1 MPVPTGAALIREREH
16 GTIEHLLVMPVTP
29 VEIMLSK
36 IWSMGLVV
44 LLVSS
49 LALVVVVQG
58 FLAVPI
64 QGSLWL
70 LVLATALFL
79 CAMTSPGHRV
89 CDGPPPRS

>member
-1 MPVPTGAALIREREH
+1 MPVLTGAALIREREH
-16 GTIEHLLVMPVTP
+16 GTIEHLLVIPVTP

-58 FLAVPI
+58 FLPI
-64 QGSLWL
+64 AIIVGIAFNSTIHGVEQSLE
-70 LVLATALFL
+70 
-79 CAMTSPGHRV
+79 
-89 CDGPPPRS
+89 

>member
-1 MPVPTGAALIREREH
+1 MI
-16 GTIEHLLVMPVTP
+16 PVTP

-70 LVLATALFL
+70 FVLATALFS
-79 CAMTSPGHRV
+79 AR
-89 CDGPPPRS
+89 